1 MEFRKF
7 RFGKYKGKEICGI
20 IIAHTGYILWLLENT
35 QFKLNELE
43 QECFDAVAKAKA
55 EGSNKFVYNK
65 ENLKKHIKDKGIKT
79 PFVSREG
86 FFGVLKEYSDHKLA
100 KIFLERYYNKEYDLI
115 PVSVPRKGG
124 YYESLDNIL
133 RNMSESDCDDPLSGY
148 NGVDEA
154 EDYFNDASSMS
165 AFLY

>member
-20 IIAHTGYILWLLENT
+20 IITHTGYILWLLENT

-55 EGSNKFVYNK
+55 EGSNNFVYNK
-65 ENLKKHIKDKGIKT
+65 ENLKKYIKDKGIKT

-100 KIFLERYYNKEYDLI
+100 KVFIERYYNKEYDQI
-115 PVSVPRKGG
+115 PVSVHRKG
-124 YYESLDNIL
+124 YYDALANIL
-133 RNMSESDCDDPLSGY
+133 RNMSESEYEDPLSDF

>member
-124 YYESLDNIL
+124 YYDSLDNIL
-133 RNMSESDCDDPLSGY
+133 RNMSESEYDDPLSDF
-148 NGVDEA
+148 NGVDDA
-154 EDYFNDASSMS
+154 EDYFNAASSMS

>member
-1 MEFRKF
+1 MVFRKF

-20 IIAHTGYILWLLENT
+20 AMTHTGYILWLLENT

-55 EGSNKFVYNK
+55 EGSTNFVYNK
-65 ENLKKHIKDKGIKT
+65 EDLKKHIKDKGIKT

-86 FFGVLKEYSDHKLA
+86 FFGILKGCSDHKLV
-100 KIFLERYYNKEYDLI
+100 KIFRERYDNKEYDKI
-115 PVSVPRKGG
+115 PVSTPRKGS
-124 YYESLDNIL
+124 YDSLASL
-133 RNMSESDCDDPLSGY
+133 QRSVSESDYDDPMNGLY
-148 NGVDEA
+148 GVDEVD
-154 EDYFNDASSMS
+154 EILNDASSMS

>member
-20 IIAHTGYILWLLENT
+20 IIAHTGYILWLIENT
-35 QFKLNELE
+35 QFKLNEIE

-86 FFGVLKEYSDHKLA
+86 FFGVLKGYSEHKLI
-100 KIFLERYYNKEYDLI
+100 KIFIERYYNKEYDQT
-115 PVSVPRKGG
+115 PVIVHRKG
-124 YYESLDNIL
+124 YYDSLDNIL
-133 RNMSESDCDDPLSGY
+133 RNMSESDCDDPLSDC

>member
-20 IIAHTGYILWLLENT
+20 IITHTGYILWLLENT

-55 EGSNKFVYNK
+55 EGSTNFVYNK
-65 ENLKKHIKDKGIKT
+65 EDLKKHIKDKGIKT

-86 FFGVLKEYSDHKLA
+86 FFGILKGCSDHKLV
-100 KIFLERYYNKEYDLI
+100 KIFRERYDNKEYDQI
-115 PVSVPRKGG
+115 PVSTPRKGS
-124 YYESLDNIL
+124 YDSLASL
-133 RNMSESDCDDPLSGY
+133 QRVMPKSDYDDPMNGLY
-148 NGVDEA
+148 GVDEV
-154 EDYFNDASSMS
+154 EECFNAASSMS
-165 AFLY
+165 SFMY